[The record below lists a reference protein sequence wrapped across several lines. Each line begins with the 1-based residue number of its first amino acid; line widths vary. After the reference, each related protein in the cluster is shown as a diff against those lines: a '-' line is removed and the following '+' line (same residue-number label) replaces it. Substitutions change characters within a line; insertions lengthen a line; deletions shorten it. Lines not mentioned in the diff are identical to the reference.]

1 MKRFTRNHKEKVTK
15 IPFNLQLFAEG
26 SATGQTVGTTSGS
39 GGNTG
44 KTGTTPGQTTAQSPP
59 AQQTSAPPASAPG
72 QPPAIDYDKLAQLV
86 AGKQALTEDSVLKG
100 YFKQQGLSQEE
111 MNQAIAAFKEQ
122 KAASQPDVNVIQ
134 SQLAKAQE
142 AAQQAQIQSVA
153 TMAAVGLGI
162 EVKAVPYLLKMAD
175 LSQTV
180 GQDGKVQEE
189 AVKKALNQVLEA
201 IPALKPQTGG
211 STGFVQVGAFG
222 GAQGAGADQ
231 EALKKA
237 FGL

>member
-1 MKRFTRNHKEKVTK
+1 MKRFTRNHKKNTAKV
-15 IPFNLQLFAEG
+15 PFNLQLFAEG
-26 SATGQTVGTTSGS
+26 SATGQTVGTTLGS
-39 GGNTG
+39 GGSTG
-44 KTGTTPGQTTAQSPP
+44 KTGTIPGQTTAQTSPVQQAP
-59 AQQTSAPPASAPG
+59 APSASASG
-72 QPPAIDYDKLAQLV
+72 QTPAIDYDKLAQLV

-122 KAASQPDVNVIQ
+122 KAASQPDVNAIQ

-142 AAQQAQIQSVA
+142 AAQQAQVQSVA

-175 LSQTV
+175 LSQVV

-189 AVKKALNQVLEA
+189 AVKNALNQVLEA
-201 IPALKPQTGG
+201 IPALKPQAGG
-211 STGFVQVGAFG
+211 STGFVQVGASG
-222 GAQGAGADQ
+222 STQGAGTDQ

>member
-1 MKRFTRNHKEKVTK
+1 MKRFIRSHKENMAK

-26 SATGQTVGTTSGS
+26 STAGQAVGTTSGS
-39 GGNTG
+39 GGSTG
-44 KTGTTPGQTTAQSPP
+44 KAGTTPGQTSAQNPP
-59 AQQTSAPPASAPG
+59 AQQAPPPSASASG

-122 KAASQPDVNVIQ
+122 KAASQPDVNAMQ

-142 AAQQAQIQSVA
+142 AAQQARIQSAA

-162 EVKAVPYLLKMAD
+162 EVKAVPYILKMAD
-175 LSQTV
+175 LSQVV

-189 AVKKALNQVLEA
+189 EVKKALNQVLEA

-211 STGFVQVGAFG
+211 SAGFVQVGASG
-222 GAQGAGADQ
+222 GTQGAGADQ